1 MVKKLNEVEV
11 TEIDDDMKAVID
23 LSVNGVYIV
32 RDGKKELVD
41 PPKTGYGTQ
50 LIFWR
55 EGKPTH
61 SEIGYTQK
69 FG

>member
-1 MVKKLNEVEV
+1 MVKKLNEDEV
-11 TEIDDDMKAVID
+11 TNIDPDMIAEIDLHENAVYVVCQGKLQAVDM
-23 LSVNGVYIV
+23 
-32 RDGKKELVD
+32 
-41 PPKTGYGTQ
+41 PPSGYGTQ